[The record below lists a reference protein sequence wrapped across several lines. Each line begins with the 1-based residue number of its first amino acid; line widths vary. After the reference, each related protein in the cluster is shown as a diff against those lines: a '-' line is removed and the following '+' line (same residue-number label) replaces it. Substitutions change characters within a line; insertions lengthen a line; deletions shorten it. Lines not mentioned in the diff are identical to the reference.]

1 MKTIVI
7 IHGPNL
13 RQLGERQPGI
23 YGDRTLEQINREIAS
38 HAYNLGLATLFYQ
51 ADSEG
56 GIVELIHGCDAEVVG
71 IIINPAGYAHTSVA
85 VLDALLAA
93 KIPAV
98 EVHLTNVYKREEFRQ
113 TMITARGVIGVI
125 SGFGVWSYLL
135 AVQYLA
141 SLSEPK

>member
-13 RQLGERQPGI
+13 SRLRERQPEI
-23 YGDRTLEQINREIAS
+23 YGDRTLEQINHEIESSARG
-38 HAYNLGLATLFYQ
+38 LGLATSFHQ

-56 GIVELIHGCDAEVVG
+56 KIIELIHGCNAEVVG
-71 IIINPAGYAHTSVA
+71 IVLNPAGYAHTSVA
-85 VLDALLAA
+85 ILDALLAA
-93 KIPAV
+93 KMPAV

-113 TMITARGVIGVI
+113 TMITARGAVGVI

-141 SLSEPK
+141 SLSEHK